1 MEKQRE
7 KEEEEEEAETNNG
20 FMVEVILIYFLILK
34 GLIFD

>member
-7 KEEEEEEAETNNG
+7 KEEEEEAETNNG